1 MKFSFTN
8 ARKKPLL
15 SKGLKIWLSVVFII
29 EVIIIFSNTLINSQI
44 TNYEQRIES
53 NNMRRDRLDSVL
65 KKLYKKER
73 LIKREAALV
82 KKMRDSN
89 SNRRKKIHQ
98 IFELIGPKLTLT
110 KATWQ
115 EDGLLLEGFTETKE
129 AFDFALKDKLR
140 KMYGAN
146 KTVFFDRPDGG
157 FDFSS
162 KNISNE
168 RKVSQPTTLSKEMP
182 NPTIDRINA
191 LKNRAKKKYAK

>member
-15 SKGLKIWLSVVFII
+15 SKNVKIWLSILLAI
-29 EVIIIFSNTLINSQI
+29 EIVIIFSNTLINTQI
-44 TNYEQRIES
+44 ANYEQRIES
-53 NNMRRDRLDSVL
+53 NNMRKDRLDSVL

-73 LIKREAALV
+73 FIKREAALV
-82 KKMRDSN
+82 RKMRDAN
-89 SNRRKKIHQ
+89 SNLRKKIHQ

-115 EDGLLLEGFTETKE
+115 EDGLLLEGYTESKK
-129 AFDFALKDKLR
+129 AFNFALRDKLR
-140 KMYGAN
+140 NMYGAN

-168 RKVSQPTTLSKEMP
+168 RKIFRPTTVDINS
-182 NPTIDRINA
+182 NPVMKKIN
-191 LKNRAKKKYAK
+191 KIKKRAKKKYAK